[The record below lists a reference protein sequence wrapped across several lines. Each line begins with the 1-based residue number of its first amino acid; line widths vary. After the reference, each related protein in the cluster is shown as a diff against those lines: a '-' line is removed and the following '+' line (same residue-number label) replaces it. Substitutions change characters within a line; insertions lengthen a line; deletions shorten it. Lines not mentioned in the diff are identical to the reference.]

1 MTRMTSQQREQKK
14 NSTILISELQ
24 QIKLEKFKN
33 ICEIIVPYFKWIFF
47 ISKVYIIWI
56 VIHYVSVQVYVKYC
70 VPSSI
75 WGFIMSPLLV
85 SSPHCKAMRWI
96 LHNGANTIDNMWNTI
111 GVWFSAKLLQIN

>member
-14 NSTILISELQ
+14 NSTILISETQ

-33 ICEIIVPYFKWIFF
+33 ICEIVVPYFKWIFF
-47 ISKVYIIWI
+47 ISKVYILWI
-56 VIHYVSVQVYVKYC
+56 IIHYVSVQVYVKYC

-75 WGFIMSPLLV
+75 WGFLISPLLV
-85 SSPHCKAMRWI
+85 SSPHCKAMRWV